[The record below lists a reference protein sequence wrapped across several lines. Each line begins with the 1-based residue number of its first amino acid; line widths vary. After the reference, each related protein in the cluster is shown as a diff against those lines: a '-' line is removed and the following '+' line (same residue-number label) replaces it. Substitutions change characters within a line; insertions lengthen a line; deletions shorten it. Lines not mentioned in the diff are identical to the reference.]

1 MQILFIHQNFPGQYR
16 YLARH
21 FAEDPDWDVYAIGEK
36 ENVKR
41 QLAYVPKGIKLM
53 GYEAPR
59 IVEPDSNFPTKEFGN
74 QYLRAQ
80 TLGSLLARQIPKGL
94 DPDVICCHP
103 GWGEGLFLRE
113 FFPRAK
119 LIYFF
124 EFFFDPAGALIGFD
138 KENPKTLSQ
147 KLGYRVKNAINM
159 LSMDI
164 ADAGISP
171 TRWQWQTHPKEYH
184 EKIRVIHDGVDTDLV
199 KPNPSAKLAFP
210 NSKVPDKIFT
220 AEDEIITFSVRNLE
234 PSRGFDRYMRALP
247 RLQTARPKAWFLI
260 VGGDEKSYVKEHESG
275 KSWREVMLEEVGDQ
289 LDMSRILFLG
299 RLPYKTLLDL
309 FSISSLHIYM
319 TIPFVLSWSMLE
331 VMACSTPVLGSR
343 TPPVEEVISDGENG
357 FLFDYF
363 SEDDLVKKATYL
375 MENPAMLK
383 QAGDTGRKYIVE
395 HYDLRTRCLPQHLEL
410 INQLVGKV

>member
-21 FAEDPDWDVYAIGEK
+21 FAKDPDWEVYAIGEK

-41 QLAYVPKGIKLM
+41 QMAYVPKGIKLL
-53 GYEAPR
+53 GYDAPKA
-59 IVEPDSNFPTKEFGN
+59 VEPNSNFPVKEFGN
-74 QYLRAQ
+74 QYYRAQ
-80 TLGSLLARQIPKGL
+80 MLGALLGRQIPKGL

-124 EFFFDPAGALIGFD
+124 EFFFQPSGSLVNFD

-147 KLGYRVKNAINM
+147 KLGFRVKNAINL
-159 LSMDI
+159 LSLDV

-171 TRWQWQTHPKEYH
+171 TRWQWQTHPKEYQQ
-184 EKIRVIHDGVDTDLV
+184 KIRIIHDGVDTDIV

-210 NSKVPDKIFT
+210 KSEAPNKVFSSS
-220 AEDEIITFSVRNLE
+220 DEIITFSVRNLE

-247 RLQTARPKAWFLI
+247 RLQKIRPNAWFLI

-275 KSWREVMLEEVGDQ
+275 KSWREVMLEEVGEQ

-299 RLPYKTLLDL
+299 RLPYQELLKL

-331 VMACSTPVLGSR
+331 VMACGTPVLGSR
-343 TPPVEEVISDGENG
+343 TAPVEEVIADGRNG

-363 SEDDLVKKATYL
+363 SEDELVEKVRDL
-375 MENPAMLK
+375 MESPELLSRV
-383 QAGDTGRKYIVE
+383 GESGRDHIVKN
-395 HYDLRTRCLPQHLEL
+395 YDLMTKCLPQHLEL
-410 INQLVGKV
+410 INQLLDSN